1 MGKTE
6 ASVICF
12 ICFRLS
18 ALFASGF
25 LAPAFLLHLFLLLDS
40 EEFAPAV
47 EILFHNQ
54 TETLSVEAVSGEIA
68 VVGLIIHA
76 YGEITVREDEI
87 TEIEVADKTLC
98 GIRIVAIAKL
108 TIEQQAVIEQLATQ
122 DTLILGIIEAFVTRR
137 NICTEIPV
145 VTLYDIGKYS
155 VYLL

>member
-76 YGEITVREDEI
+76 HGEITVREDEI

-108 TIEQQAVIEQLATQ
+108 TIEQQAIVEQPSAQ
-122 DTLILGIIEAFVTRR
+122 DSFVLCIVEAFIARR
-137 NICTEIPV
+137 DVGTEIPV
-145 VTLYDIGKYS
+145 VYLYS
-155 VYLL
+155 FL

>member
-1 MGKTE
+1 METPRYFGAFSPSSAAIIRTFDTTSWGRRKLP
-6 ASVICF
+6 S
-12 ICFRLS
+12 S

-76 YGEITVREDEI
+76 HGEITVREDEI

-108 TIEQQAVIEQLATQ
+108 SVDEQTVIEKRA
-122 DTLILGIIEAFVTRR
+122 IE
-137 NICTEIPV
+137 
-145 VTLYDIGKYS
+145 
-155 VYLL
+155 

>member
-1 MGKTE
+1 MISNPPGRLVGLRSWRHLGTLGLLARPPLPLSE
-6 ASVICF
+6 LLTQPLGEDGSFRHLLYLLPSFRF

-76 YGEITVREDEI
+76 HGEITVREDEI

-108 TIEQQAVIEQLATQ
+108 TIEQ
-122 DTLILGIIEAFVTRR
+122 
-137 NICTEIPV
+137 
-145 VTLYDIGKYS
+145 
-155 VYLL
+155 